1 MRATWRHAHPGID
14 GFTGKLTSVNKSQ
27 WTRGIR
33 HQGHRISR
41 SSEEWVVPRSGADLT
56 SSSMEAQWQW
66 AVATIT
72 GAIRPSG
79 GDSFWEIFCWWELR
93 RLRYNLTVGS
103 VGVLSSG
110 VILVV
115 AAIASELFNE
125 PIGLPDPPILAVFGV
140 IAYGIAANV
149 CYTGGWLTEWVV
161 RKVWRERAGAFGEI
175 SFVVGVVFS
184 VLLTLVPAGL
194 VLLALILRLLHAWWT
209 RG

>member
-1 MRATWRHAHPGID
+1 MHAASRHAHPGID
-14 GFTGKLTSVNKSQ
+14 GIHGKLTVVNKDQ
-27 WTRGIR
+27 WTRGFR
-33 HQGHRISR
+33 HLGRR
-41 SSEEWVVPRSGADLT
+41 TNRGSEEWAVPVSGADLA
-56 SSSMEAQWQW
+56 SSSMEAARRW
-66 AVATIT
+66 AVTTIT
-72 GAIRPSG
+72 GAIRPSAS
-79 GDSFWEIFCWWELR
+79 DSFWEILRWWELR
-93 RLRYNLTVGS
+93 RIPYNLIVGS

-115 AAIASELFNE
+115 AAIASEIFNE
-125 PIGLPDPPILAVFGV
+125 PLGLPDPPILAVFGV

-175 SFVVGVVFS
+175 GFVVGVVFS